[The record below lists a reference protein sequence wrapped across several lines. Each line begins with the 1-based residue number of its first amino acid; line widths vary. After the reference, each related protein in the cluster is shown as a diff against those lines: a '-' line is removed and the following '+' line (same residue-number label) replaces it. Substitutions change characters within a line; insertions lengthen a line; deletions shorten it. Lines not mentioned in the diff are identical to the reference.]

1 VRVSIDNDGRL
12 FNSLYS
18 DAMGKGDLQVA
29 ATIADHYIAH
39 VQEPTRHGGLLASG
53 LWAKM

>member
-1 VRVSIDNDGRL
+1 VS
-12 FNSLYS
+12 
-18 DAMGKGDLQVA
+18 
-29 ATIADHYIAH
+29 ATTADHYIAH